1 MIEKTFPNYDKT
13 HNYSSISNK
22 LFDVTTISPVLTLS
36 YFSSLE
42 IDPFCFGNHCH
53 QLLFAVTWCVIFCN
67 ILRL

>member
-42 IDPFCFGNHCH
+42 IDPF
-53 QLLFAVTWCVIFCN
+53 
-67 ILRL
+67 